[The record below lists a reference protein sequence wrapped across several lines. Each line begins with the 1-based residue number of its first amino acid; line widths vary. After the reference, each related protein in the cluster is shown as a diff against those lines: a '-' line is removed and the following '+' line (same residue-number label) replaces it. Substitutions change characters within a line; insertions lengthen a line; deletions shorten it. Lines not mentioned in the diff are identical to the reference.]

1 MSPGPRGSPEGHR
14 IKRKPVPNS
23 NQANGVVNARQ
34 DAKNLDIA
42 DSSYLKPPGVLS
54 RPGSPLSSRPLLTS
68 RGSRIT
74 VPDADLHQ
82 SPNRSGTLSPSPGIQ
97 RAVTDTPPELSAQ
110 SSSPSAVQKAYGE
123 ARHFLGGLINHPSES
138 NRHFSILRH
147 SYGIVFYWGSTTSV
161 TVSIFSDAPLPPNR
175 TLWLQSRGWTGK
187 TGMRTKALFRLHDD
201 WINVTPS
208 VALHVDQVDPANE
221 WAWQGDI
228 AKFHKKAPAKV
239 RNAHHLRETV
249 MARVPVEAGGAY
261 FQLVLC

>member
-147 SYGIVFYWGSTTSV
+147 SYGIVFYGVALRQLPFQFSQMPPCRLTAPSGSKAEDGRARLACAPRHSSDYMMTGSTSLLRLLSMWTRSIRPMNGPGRAISPNFTRKRRPKSV
-161 TVSIFSDAPLPPNR
+161 THTIYGR
-175 TLWLQSRGWTGK
+175 R
-187 TGMRTKALFRLHDD
+187 
-201 WINVTPS
+201 
-208 VALHVDQVDPANE
+208 
-221 WAWQGDI
+221 
-228 AKFHKKAPAKV
+228 
-239 RNAHHLRETV
+239 
-249 MARVPVEAGGAY
+249 
-261 FQLVLC
+261 